1 MKYEMKIGIVTDS
14 TADIPPELA
23 QERGIHIV
31 PAILIIDSQSIK
43 DGEGISRHEFYERL
57 PAMRSLPTT
66 ASPSTG
72 SFQQFYDALIRQGF
86 SHIISIHASS
96 RLSGIFNAA
105 RVAAQSF
112 GDRVRVVDSEYVTL
126 GMGFQVL
133 AAAEAVMRGL
143 SLEAILARIE
153 DVRKRVRVIA
163 MLDTLDYI
171 RRSGRVSW
179 ARASLGSLLSIK
191 PFVELKEGVVL
202 RMGEVRTR
210 RKGIEHL
217 IELMNKLGP
226 LECLAVLHTNA
237 EAEARLMLERL
248 TAKLETT
255 PLLVNVTTIIGTHVG
270 PNGLGFVA
278 VTA

>member
-237 EAEARLMLERL
+237 ETEARLMLERL

>member
-1 MKYEMKIGIVTDS
+1 M
-14 TADIPPELA
+14 
-23 QERGIHIV
+23 
-31 PAILIIDSQSIK
+31 
-43 DGEGISRHEFYERL
+43 
-57 PAMRSLPTT
+57 
-66 ASPSTG
+66 
-72 SFQQFYDALIRQGF
+72 
-86 SHIISIHASS
+86 
-96 RLSGIFNAA
+96 
-105 RVAAQSF
+105 AAQSF

-237 EAEARLMLERL
+237 ETEARLMLERL

>member
-1 MKYEMKIGIVTDS
+1 MKIGIVTDS

-23 QERGIHIV
+23 QERGIYIV

-57 PAMRSLPTT
+57 PTMRSLPTT

-72 SFQQFYDALIRQGF
+72 SFQQIYDALIRQGF
-86 SHIISIHASS
+86 SHIISIHATS

-153 DVRKRVRVIA
+153 DIRKRVRVIA

-237 EAEARLMLERL
+237 ETEARLMLERL

-278 VTA
+278 VTE

>member
-1 MKYEMKIGIVTDS
+1 MKIGIVTDS

-72 SFQQFYDALIRQGF
+72 SFQQIYDTLIRQGF
-86 SHIISIHASS
+86 NHIISIHATSH
-96 RLSGIFNAA
+96 LSGIFNAA

-153 DVRKRVRVIA
+153 NVRKRVRVIA

-191 PFVELKEGVVL
+191 PFIELKEGVVL

-217 IELMNKLGP
+217 IGLMNKLGP

-237 EAEARLMLERL
+237 ETEARLMLERL

-278 VTA
+278 VTK

>member
-43 DGEGISRHEFYERL
+43 DGEGISRYEFYERL

-72 SFQQFYDALIRQGF
+72 SFQQIYDALIRQGF
-86 SHIISIHASS
+86 SHIISIHATS

-237 EAEARLMLERL
+237 ETEARLMLERL

>member
-1 MKYEMKIGIVTDS
+1 MKIGIVTDS

-23 QERGIHIV
+23 QERGIYIV

-72 SFQQFYDALIRQGF
+72 SFQQIYDALIRQGF
-86 SHIISIHASS
+86 SHIISIHATS

-237 EAEARLMLERL
+237 ETEARLMLERL
-248 TAKLETT
+248 TTKLETT

-278 VTA
+278 VTK

>member
-1 MKYEMKIGIVTDS
+1 MKIGIVTDS

-23 QERGIHIV
+23 QERGIYIV

-72 SFQQFYDALIRQGF
+72 SFQQIYDALIRQGF
-86 SHIISIHASS
+86 SHIISIHATS

-112 GDRVRVVDSEYVTL
+112 GDHVRVVDSEYVTL

-237 EAEARLMLERL
+237 ETEARLMLERL

-278 VTA
+278 VTE

>member
-1 MKYEMKIGIVTDS
+1 MKIGIVTDS

-23 QERGIHIV
+23 QERGIYIV

-72 SFQQFYDALIRQGF
+72 SFQQIYDALIRQGF
-86 SHIISIHASS
+86 SHIISIHATS

-153 DVRKRVRVIA
+153 DIRKRVRVIA

-237 EAEARLMLERL
+237 ETEARLMLERL

>member
-1 MKYEMKIGIVTDS
+1 MKIGIVTDS

-72 SFQQFYDALIRQGF
+72 SFQQIYDALIRQGF
-86 SHIISIHASS
+86 SHIISIHATS

-143 SLEAILARIE
+143 SLEAILACIE

-163 MLDTLDYI
+163 MLDTFDYI

-237 EAEARLMLERL
+237 ETEARLMLERL

-278 VTA
+278 VTE

>member
-1 MKYEMKIGIVTDS
+1 MKIGIVTDS

-72 SFQQFYDALIRQGF
+72 SFQQIYDALIRQGF
-86 SHIISIHASS
+86 SHIISIHATS

-237 EAEARLMLERL
+237 ETEARLMLERL

-278 VTA
+278 VTE

>member
-237 EAEARLMLERL
+237 ETEARLMLERL

-278 VTA
+278 VTK

>member
-1 MKYEMKIGIVTDS
+1 MKIGIVTDS

-72 SFQQFYDALIRQGF
+72 SFQQIYDALIRQGF
-86 SHIISIHASS
+86 SHIISIHATS

-143 SLEAILARIE
+143 SLEAILAHIE

-237 EAEARLMLERL
+237 ETEARLMLERL

>member
-1 MKYEMKIGIVTDS
+1 MKIGIVTDS

-72 SFQQFYDALIRQGF
+72 SFQQIYDALIRQGF
-86 SHIISIHASS
+86 SHIISIHATS

-237 EAEARLMLERL
+237 ETEARLMLERL

>member
-72 SFQQFYDALIRQGF
+72 SFQQIYDALIRQGF
-86 SHIISIHASS
+86 SHIISIHATS

>member
-1 MKYEMKIGIVTDS
+1 MKIGIVTDS

-72 SFQQFYDALIRQGF
+72 SFQQIYDALICQGF
-86 SHIISIHASS
+86 SHIISIHATS

-217 IELMNKLGP
+217 IEMMNKLGP

-237 EAEARLMLERL
+237 ETEARLMLERL

-278 VTA
+278 VTK